1 MIALKLA
8 YRLLKPSQSDS
19 IFKSLGIVTIFGIC
33 IGVATLIMVYSIFL
47 GFEKKLKSIIVDSY
61 PHIVLEKLFEGG
73 VNKNLKFVEEVL
85 GAHTNVSAWTPFS
98 SYQGL
103 LAFNGKVK
111 GVQLNG
117 VDWEGFK
124 KVVPF
129 EKFLISP
136 PFPGGDQE
144 EGELRGGEI
153 IVGVELQKALNLKI
167 GDELKFVFSTREGKN
182 LVEVIKVKG
191 FFQVGRYEQD
201 LKYCY
206 VNRKWL
212 AQVLNQKDIA
222 ALGVKL
228 KDPEKV
234 ESTLDDIHKE
244 LALTYQIQSWK
255 DIDRNFLESIVLER
269 RLMMIILSLI
279 VLVAGFNVMSMLM
292 IISRRK
298 MRECAILLAMG
309 TTPVLLKR
317 IFLWMGGLMSVAGVL
332 GGILMAWILSF
343 IITRY
348 PLIELPS
355 DIYELSRLPV
365 SLNVPFIA
373 VISVFCFVLCFVS
386 IYIPAVKI
394 SKMNPVEGLRYE

>member
-61 PHIVLEKLFEGG
+61 PHIVLEKRFEGG
-73 VNKNLKFVEEVL
+73 ANKNLKFVEEVL
-85 GAHTNVSAWTPFS
+85 GEHTNVSAWTPFS

-117 VDWEGFK
+117 VDWESFK

-129 EKFLISP
+129 ERFLI
-136 PFPGGDQE
+136 GDKVQHF
-144 EGELRGGEI
+144 GPGEI

-167 GDELKFVFSTREGKN
+167 DDELKFVFSTEEGKN

-206 VNRKWL
+206 VNRQWL
-212 AQVLNQKDIA
+212 AQVLNQKEVA

-228 KDPEKV
+228 KNPESI
-234 ESTLDDIHKE
+234 ESTLDDIHEK
-244 LALTYQIQSWK
+244 LLFSYQAQSWK

-269 RLMMIILSLI
+269 RLMIIILSLI

-309 TTPVLLKR
+309 TTPLLLKR
-317 IFLWMGGLMSVAGVL
+317 IFLWMGGLMSIAGVL

-348 PLIELPS
+348 PLIELPA
-355 DIYELSRLPV
+355 DVYQLSRLPV
-365 SLNVPFIA
+365 SLNIPFIA
-373 VISVFCFVLCFVS
+373 AISVFCFVLCFVS

-394 SKMNPVEGLRYE
+394 SKMNPVEGLHYE